1 MTAARI
7 TVLALTGALLTG
19 VASMHTHLEKAEPA
33 VDGTV
38 IAAPTQVRLWFSE
51 RPEVALSGATLLKA
65 DNSPVAVVK
74 LAATDDTLSV
84 GGAIPVTLTPGKY
97 VVAWKTGSRDGHVV
111 RGRYTFTF
119 DPAAPPT
126 KP

>member
-1 MTAARI
+1 MRARHFAL
-7 TVLALTGALLTG
+7 LALAGALVTGAG
-19 VASMHTHLEKAEPA
+19 FMHTHLEKAEPA

-38 IAAPTQVRLWFSE
+38 AAAPTQIRLWFNE

-84 GGAIPVTLTPGKY
+84 GGAIPVTLAPGKY

-119 DPAAPPT
+119 DPAAQPT

>member
-1 MTAARI
+1 MPVRR
-7 TVLALTGALLTG
+7 LALFALAGALLTG
-19 VASMHTHLEKAEPA
+19 AGLMHTHLEKAEPA

-38 IAAPTQVRLWFSE
+38 ATAPTQVRLWFNE

>member
-1 MTAARI
+1 MMYGRR
-7 TVLALTGALLTG
+7 LALFALAGTLLTGA
-19 VASMHTHLEKAEPA
+19 AAMHTHLEKAEPA

-38 IAAPTQVRLWFSE
+38 TAAPAQLRLWFNE

-74 LAATDDTLSV
+74 LGATDDTLSV
-84 GGAIPVTLTPGKY
+84 AGAIPVTLLPGTY
-97 VVAWKTGSRDGHVV
+97 VVSWKTGARDGHIV

-119 DPAAPPT
+119 DPAATP